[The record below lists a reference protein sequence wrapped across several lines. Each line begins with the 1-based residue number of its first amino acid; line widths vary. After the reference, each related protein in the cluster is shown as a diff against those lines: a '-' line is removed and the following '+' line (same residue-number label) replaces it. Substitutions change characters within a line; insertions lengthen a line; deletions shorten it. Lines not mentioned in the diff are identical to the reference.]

1 VLSRTIITVL
11 TVLFVVSI
19 YFVLGGESTRDLSL
33 AMLVGTIIGTYST
46 YFVSSPILMFWNKKW
61 PIKSH

>member
-1 VLSRTIITVL
+1 VL